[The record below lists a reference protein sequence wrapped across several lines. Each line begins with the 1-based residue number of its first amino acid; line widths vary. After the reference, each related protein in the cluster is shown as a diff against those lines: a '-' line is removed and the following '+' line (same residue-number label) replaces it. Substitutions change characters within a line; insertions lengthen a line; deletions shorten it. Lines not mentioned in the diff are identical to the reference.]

1 MSGKVADR
9 LLLHCSFNS
18 IHYGKQ
24 STKSSCGQTRFK
36 SCVGYSVNPVL
47 LYAFWHSCNCLCGKS
62 GFSLVNREK
71 SRGIWC
77 FRICKKMGN
86 GIFDCRFDNFCH
98 LFLHW
103 FCIGILIQAALIAV
117 NESLQ
122 ESNYKNHRRNGCSC
136 GNGFLLFYKSR
147 RVGSG
152 SKMCF

>member
-1 MSGKVADR
+1 MARQEDKLCAAECVLYIPSRVYQYRSSFAYLASPETRFFPILFDGCVAVPLRIFFIPESIIFIRCAMSGKVADR

-71 SRGIWC
+71 SRGI
-77 FRICKKMGN
+77 
-86 GIFDCRFDNFCH
+86 
-98 LFLHW
+98 
-103 FCIGILIQAALIAV
+103 
-117 NESLQ
+117 
-122 ESNYKNHRRNGCSC
+122 
-136 GNGFLLFYKSR
+136 
-147 RVGSG
+147 
-152 SKMCF
+152 